1 MSRCAVAGVG
11 VYTPG
16 FLSTAAFLQGTPDAS
31 SPAPTGALLD
41 KHSRRRASQ
50 LTKAFADVYKEALD
64 EAGFDVTTVAAI
76 FGSALGEA
84 DVTIG
89 LLDQLWRGPGALSP
103 MRFAASVHNA
113 ASGVVSIGTKNTGFT
128 TAIGADHNTPAMA
141 LLEGMAFVLTH
152 DTPVIVVCGDEA
164 APQNLVS
171 GDEGWDFLTCA
182 IALAPDHEADARMPR
197 LAAPE
202 RAGSD
207 AAHVALGEL
216 PRGLAQNPVV
226 GLLDLICA
234 LRSGQSGKLR
244 LDRGRGHGYC
254 AQIVRP
260 S

>member
-1 MSRCAVAGVG
+1 MSECAVAGVG

-16 FLSTAAFLQGTPDAS
+16 FASTAAFLQGVPDRA
-31 SPAPTGALLD
+31 SPAPSGALLD

-64 EAGFDVTTVAAI
+64 EAGFDAATVAAV

-84 DVTIG
+84 DTTIG

-171 GDEGWDFLTCA
+171 GEEGWDFLTCA
-182 IALAPDHEADARMPR
+182 VALAPAHTAPSSLPR
-197 LAAPE
+197 LAAPAKAE
-202 RAGSD
+202 PSV
-207 AAHVALGEL
+207 AHAEL

-226 GLLDLICA
+226 GLLDLIRA
-234 LRSGQSGKLR
+234 LRSGEAGRLR